1 MTSLVFRALDQ
12 QVVGGLADNDAI
24 ADDRGT
30 LSYAELL
37 HESACVAGAMS
48 HLGVSAGTAVAI
60 DATGR
65 ERVIAVLAC
74 ARLGALPGTS
84 GTYTFAGEPPV
95 LHAPDTEVTW
105 DLLMRAG
112 RSEPAPAPDAD
123 PADYEELMLS
133 NHGDIF
139 TPLLAGESVSL

>member
-12 QVVGGLADNDAI
+12 QVVAGLADEDAV
-24 ADDRGT
+24 ADERGT

-48 HLGVSAGTAVAI
+48 HLGVSVGTPVAI
-60 DATGR
+60 EATGR
-65 ERVIAVLAC
+65 ERIIAVLAC

-84 GTYTFAGEPPV
+84 GAHRLVGDPPV
-95 LHAPDTEVTW
+95 LHAPDTEVPW

-112 RSEPAPAPDAD
+112 RSEPAPAPSSD
-123 PADYEELMLS
+123 PEDYEELMMS
-133 NHGDIF
+133 SHGDVF
-139 TPLLAGESVSL
+139 APLLAGRAIT